1 MSDKSLNIGVVKEV
15 EGSIVVVYFEKK
27 LPAIY
32 EKLVATINKNTDSQR
47 EIIVEVEDHIDAYHV
62 RCVAI
67 TTPKGWLGVMKW
79 LILVDLLLFQLE
91 RVFLV
96 V

>member
-32 EKLVATINKNTDSQR
+32 EKLGATINKNTDSQR
-47 EIIVEVEDHIDAYHV
+47 EIIVEVEDHFDAYHV

-67 TTPKGWLGVMKW
+67 TTTQGLARGDEMVDTGGPLTIPVGKGVLG
-79 LILVDLLLFQLE
+79 
-91 RVFLV
+91 
-96 V
+96 